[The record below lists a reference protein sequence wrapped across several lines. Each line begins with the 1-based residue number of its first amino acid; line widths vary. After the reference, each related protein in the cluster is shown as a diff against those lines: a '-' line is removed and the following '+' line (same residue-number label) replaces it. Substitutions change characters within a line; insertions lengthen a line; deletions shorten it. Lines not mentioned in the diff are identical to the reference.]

1 MIGHLILGALLTGFG
16 AVDDGPES
24 FESALTRARELAE
37 THRYTEVIETLS
49 PFAGAAD
56 PEVRYTTTAE
66 IGRAWYHLGAYL
78 PANRA
83 LREAVA
89 IHPDRVE
96 TALYLL
102 ATSHLIGDTEQ
113 TLLVL
118 GALLESGARDLY
130 LAVTLAGKQR
140 FLADPQVLQ
149 VLDEHAVPLEVEVEA
164 GSVMEVAL
172 GEPREEALAA
182 LGVASDPRTGRSL
195 TAEAGPALVWAF
207 LFDHEDRLFEVVL
220 EVQNLVEYTPYRP
233 QFSGGVDW
241 QASPAVAISAWGP
254 PVSSVPTGG
263 DSVVMSWSFGR
274 HLMAIEFAP
283 PGALVPPD
291 RPAGASMMR
300 LVRLRAHPDASP
312 ARIER

>member
-1 MIGHLILGALLTGFG
+1 MIGHMMLSALLMGFG
-16 AVDDGPES
+16 AVDDGPET
-24 FESALTRARELAE
+24 FESALTRAREAAE

-78 PANRA
+78 AANRA

-113 TLLVL
+113 ALLVL

-140 FLADPQVLQ
+140 FLADPQVLR
-149 VLDEHAVPLEVEVEA
+149 VLDEHAISLEVDVEA
-164 GSVMEVAL
+164 GSVMKVAL
-172 GEPREEALAA
+172 GESRTEALAA
-182 LGVASDPRTGRSL
+182 LGVASSPPTGRSL

-207 LFDHEDRLFEVVL
+207 LFDDDDRLFEIVL

-241 QASPAVAISAWGP
+241 QASPAAVISAWGP
-254 PVSSVPTGG
+254 PVSSVPIG
-263 DSVVMSWSFGR
+263 DGSVVMSWGFGR
-274 HLMAIEFAP
+274 HSLAVEFAP
-283 PGALVPPD
+283 PGALLPPD
-291 RPAGASMMR
+291 RTAGAAMMR
-300 LVRLRAHPDASP
+300 LVRLRAHPGGSP
-312 ARIER
+312 ARIEP